1 MCNKNGRVLKESEI
15 LFCHKDTCPVFTN
28 PQVINKEVETYS
40 VLVTYHDQ
48 WISIRVSEFSS
59 ELSSKHKKRKYHA
72 WNLNIFNI
80 GQTIHIVQRPEN
92 NWLRNHLCWGLI
104 LFMMR
109 KMRKMKWSDREK
121 QILKRHR
128 LNEYRREAEIQSVL
142 YIMIITG
149 TTTAAFVAGVTGSF
163 HYRVTSF

>member
-1 MCNKNGRVLKESEI
+1 MFLLNLTRSLHIYSKTKYVHILTVHQKIISNSKYSILINWHITVCNKNGRVLKESEI

-72 WNLNIFNI
+72 WNLNIFHI

-104 LFMMR
+104 LFMMQTWG
-109 KMRKMKWSDREK
+109 KW
-121 QILKRHR
+121 
-128 LNEYRREAEIQSVL
+128 NEVI
-142 YIMIITG
+142 G
-149 TTTAAFVAGVTGSF
+149 KNKF
-163 HYRVTSF
+163 